1 MFNGLRNIKT
11 IAGVVL
17 NRTEL
22 YARLV
27 AVETKIEMALMVR
40 RLIWAATSVV
50 FSLCALAMLHIAVLS
65 YFWFTEQRMVAT
77 GALLFV
83 DIAIA
88 GAALYMASKIGQQE
102 SFMVTKKQLEKD
114 IEFVKE
120 SV

>member
-27 AVETKIEMALMVR
+27 ALETKIEMALMVR
-40 RLIWAATSVV
+40 RLMWAATGVV
-50 FSLCALAMLHIAVLS
+50 FSLCALAMLHVTVLS
-65 YFWFTEQRMVAT
+65 YFWFTEQRMLAIS
-77 GALLFV
+77 ALLFT

-88 GAALYMASKIGQQE
+88 GTALYMAGKIGKQE
-102 SFMVTKKQLEKD
+102 SFTVTRQQLAKD